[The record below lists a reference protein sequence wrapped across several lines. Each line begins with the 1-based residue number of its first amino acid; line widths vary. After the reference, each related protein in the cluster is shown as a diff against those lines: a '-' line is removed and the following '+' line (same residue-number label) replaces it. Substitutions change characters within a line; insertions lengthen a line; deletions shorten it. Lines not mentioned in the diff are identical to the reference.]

1 MLSPMGDRESTAG
14 GSVVFS
20 GAVRLERRVGASEVA
35 RVERRVGTSGVARVE
50 RRVGTSGAARVER
63 RVGTSGAGGVALA
76 SAGRFVTAGRF
87 AVVWAEGFFAAPLT
101 GFFSVT
107 LLIPCC
113 LA

>member
-14 GSVVFS
+14 GSAVVS

-35 RVERRVGTSGVARVE
+35 RVERRVGASEV
-50 RRVGTSGAARVER
+50 ARVER